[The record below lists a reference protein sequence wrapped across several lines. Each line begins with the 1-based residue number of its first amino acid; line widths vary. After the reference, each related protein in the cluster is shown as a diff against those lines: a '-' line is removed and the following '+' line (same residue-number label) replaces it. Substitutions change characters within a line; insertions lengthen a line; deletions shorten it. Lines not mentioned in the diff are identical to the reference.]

1 MQATK
6 QHQRHRAHQDRE
18 SQQHRQQQR
27 QGELGRGLQ
36 QRRQRVPPQGLQ
48 ARGQVQLH
56 RHHRKE
62 RQGLEREVSEFDFER
77 LFSELE
83 INSLRYNVGGRYYR
97 NLNSNYNGHNYSK
110 SVSDVNRKWF
120 GLEDE
125 NGGKELKVSS
135 LFIIGDYN
143 PKRNGWPSNLS
154 F

>member
-1 MQATK
+1 MQPTN
-6 QHQRHRAHQDRE
+6 QHQRHRAHEDRE
-18 SQQHRQQQR
+18 SQQKQQQQQR
-27 QGELGRGLQ
+27 QGELGRGQQ
-36 QRRQRVPPQGLQ
+36 QRQRQRVPPQGLQ

-62 RQGLEREVSEFDFER
+62 RQGLEREVSEFNFER

-120 GLEDE
+120 GLEEE
-125 NGGKELKVSS
+125 NGAKELKV
-135 LFIIGDYN
+135 
-143 PKRNGWPSNLS
+143 RNK
-154 F
+154 